1 MEDAIIT
8 ATLICSGILDKFPE
22 LKVCIAHGG
31 GPACYLMGRIDRGWR
46 GNTEEQHMTNP
57 PSSYQ
62 RNLYYDCVVMS
73 EASLRF
79 LVDQVGADRVVLGSD
94 WPFVPWNP
102 NPVSW
107 IQGLESLTQDEKDL
121 ILWKNLECLLGV

>member
-1 MEDAIIT
+1 
-8 ATLICSGILDKFPE
+8 
-22 LKVCIAHGG
+22 
-31 GPACYLMGRIDRGWR
+31 
-46 GNTEEQHMTNP
+46 MTNP